1 METKIKASNI
11 KCSGCVNSISNQ
23 LMKVEEIK
31 AVIVDIPSNE
41 ITIEYESAVNVNT
54 VRKKLAEIGYPERQE
69 LIN

>member
-41 ITIEYESAVNVNT
+41 ITIEYESAVDVNT